1 MASSTP
7 SRVGVSTPT
16 KNINT
21 LVPDIYK
28 VVDEGIELT
37 EQERAELGA
46 QLVDAVMQGLGK
58 REEQPK
64 GFLRMSNYGTP
75 CKRKLWYTVNF
86 PELAERIAAHT
97 RIKFTWGH
105 LTEALALFLTKKTGR
120 KVEGSQ
126 DELEFQG
133 IKGHRDAVID
143 GVTVDV
149 KSANSRGMQK
159 FRDHSLMDDDPFGY
173 LKQLSLYAAASKD
186 DPLVTVKKEAAFL
199 AVDKEL
205 GHLVLDKYKVEEITE
220 DDVKELKEVLANDE
234 PPRRHY
240 SPEPDGSS
248 GNLKLPV
255 ACAYC
260 PYKKECWKQSN
271 QGRGLR
277 TFIYS
282 TGPRWLTHVAR
293 PPNVPEVEN

>member
-1 MASSTP
+1 VM
-7 SRVGVSTPT
+7 
-16 KNINT
+16 KNINN

-37 EQERAELGA
+37 DLEKTELGKE
-46 QLVDAVMQGLGK
+46 LVNAVMQGLGK

-64 GFLRMSNYGTP
+64 GLLRMSNYGTP
-75 CKRKLWYTVNF
+75 CKRKLWYSVNF

-105 LTEALALFLTKKTGR
+105 LTEALALFLTKRTGH
-120 KVEGSQ
+120 KVEGQQ
-126 DELEFQG
+126 DELDVQG

-159 FRDHSLMDDDPFGY
+159 FREHSLDRDDPFGY
-173 LKQLSLYAAASKD
+173 LKQLSLYTTAAKD
-186 DPLVTVKKEAAFL
+186 DPRVSVKREAAFL

-205 GHLVLDKYKVEEITE
+205 GHLVLDKYKVEEISAEEIQET
-220 DDVKELKEVLANDE
+220 KEMLEHNE

-240 SPEPDGSS
+240 TPEPDGSS
-248 GNLKLPV
+248 GNLKLPI

-293 PPNVPEVEN
+293 APNVPEVNE